1 MGGHRAEGAF
11 LRWRDSDTCARACV
25 CEGQRANKEKMG
37 ERRGEVKTPAKERW
51 VLVQLQF

>member
-1 MGGHRAEGAF
+1 MERFGHLRA
-11 LRWRDSDTCARACV
+11 RV
-25 CEGQRANKEKMG
+25 CEGQRASKEKMG